1 MPTRG
6 PLPPQLPNPMT
17 HTTEILADRWQL
29 IEKIDAGAMGE
40 IFRGS
45 HSVLGHPVAIKVL
58 MPEIARDKVAIDR
71 FLREARIAARLR
83 HRNVVRVED
92 FGVAEDGR
100 AFLVMELLRGESLA
114 RRLERPPPLRNGEV
128 LEVVRQIGA
137 ALDVAHGAGIIHRDL
152 KPENIFLA
160 SDDEGR
166 TVKVL
171 DFGVAK
177 FTDVLANGGH
187 ATTSNTLVGTPRY
200 MSPEQ
205 ARSSRELDGR
215 SDLWALGMLTYE
227 MLTGTHPFEGEAIA
241 ELLVAILTHRIPSP
255 SSVRADLPESV
266 DVWIE
271 RALARNRAERF
282 SSGRELSQALEEAL
296 DGRWDGAWAAAFH
309 DDAPRREEAPRR
321 GGTVRIQRPS
331 TATPVPEIQAEPTL
345 AEGDDAPREGDEIA
359 LTDTNEPP
367 VEDENPTVVP
377 DDTPRQGI
385 AFSPRPNYPTPQS
398 SPGNPSPS
406 RTPWWAAV
414 AIGLVAGI
422 ALIVATRFS
431 LSSRDRSAAVGNVSP
446 SSAAPPQ
453 ILVPPVR
460 DVQDAAP
467 QIEPPM
473 APSLMPSGPLR
484 PTERTR
490 HRHRRN
496 DRHRPDAATTPP
508 GGLYDPVGI

>member
-1 MPTRG
+1 
-6 PLPPQLPNPMT
+6 MT
-17 HTTEILADRWQL
+17 HPTEILADRWQL

-40 IFRGS
+40 IFRGA

-71 FLREARIAARLR
+71 FLREARIAAKLR

-128 LEVVRQIGA
+128 LEIVRQIGA

-160 SDDEGR
+160 SDEDGR

-205 ARSSRELDGR
+205 ARSSRQLDGR

-255 SSVRADLPESV
+255 SGVRADLPESV

-282 SSGRELSQALEEAL
+282 SSGLELSQALEEAL

-309 DDAPRREEAPRR
+309 EVAPRRDDTPRR

-331 TATPVPEIQAEPTL
+331 TATPVPEIQPEPTPVA
-345 AEGDDAPREGDEIA
+345 AEGEPREADEIA
-359 LTDTNEPP
+359 VTVADESP
-367 VEDENPTVVP
+367 VDEENPPSVP

-398 SPGNPSPS
+398 TPGNPSPS
-406 RTPWWAAV
+406 RTPWWIAAV
-414 AIGLVAGI
+414 IGLAAGI
-422 ALIVATRFS
+422 GLIVATRFS
-431 LSSRDRSAAVGNVSP
+431 LSLRDRTNAVGNVSP
-446 SSAAPPQ
+446 AATAPPQ
-453 ILVPPVR
+453 ILVPPVL

-467 QIEPPM
+467 QTESTLAPVQ
-473 APSLMPSGPLR
+473 APSSSGR
-484 PTERTR
+484 PAERTR

>member
-1 MPTRG
+1 
-6 PLPPQLPNPMT
+6 MT
-17 HTTEILADRWQL
+17 HPTEILADRWQL

-40 IFRGS
+40 IFRGV

-71 FLREARIAARLR
+71 FLREARIAAKLR

-128 LEVVRQIGA
+128 LEIVRQIGA

-160 SDDEGR
+160 TDEDGR

-255 SSVRADLPESV
+255 SGVRADLPESV
-266 DVWIE
+266 DVWVE

-282 SSGRELSQALEEAL
+282 SSGRELAQALEEAL
-296 DGRWDGAWAAAFH
+296 DGRWEGLWAAAFH
-309 DDAPRREEAPRR
+309 DNTPRREDTARR

-331 TATPVPEIQAEPTL
+331 TATPIPEIKAEPEVID
-345 AEGDDAPREGDEIA
+345 AEPSESDEIA
-359 LTDTNEPP
+359 VTVAEESPDE
-367 VEDENPTVVP
+367 ENPPAVP

-385 AFSPRPNYPTPQS
+385 AFSPRPDYPTPQS
-398 SPGNPSPS
+398 TPGNPAPG
-406 RTPWWAAV
+406 RTPWWVAV
-414 AIGLVAGI
+414 AIGLAAGI
-422 ALIVATRFS
+422 VLIFATRFS
-431 LSSRDRSAAVGNVSP
+431 LSSRDRTNAVGNVSAPP
-446 SSAAPPQ
+446 SVPQ
-453 ILVPPVR
+453 ILVPPVI

-467 QIEPPM
+467 QVESVPVPVS
-473 APSLMPSGPLR
+473 APVSPGR
-484 PTERTR
+484 PTERSR